1 MQGGQEGG
9 ETLDSFSTAYRPAFC
24 KGQLAMHSPFLRALI
39 EGTDTSFLNGALP
52 HDAEGALLAPGVW
65 QVTPASPPQVEL
77 VISCGIHGNETAPI
91 ELVDRLVDAI
101 RQGRL
106 ASRARLL
113 FVVGNLQAMRAGKR
127 YLQEDMN
134 RLFCGKHTNVGD
146 CDEARRVAELEN
158 AVTRFFSE
166 AAQGV
171 PRWHFDLHTAI
182 RGSYYEKFA
191 IYPHTDGRP
200 HSLEAISLLGDCD
213 VHTLLLHT
221 APSPTF
227 SYFTSHRFVAQ
238 AFTLEL
244 GKARPFGQNGVVDVS
259 ALEHVLQ
266 KLIGDG
272 SYTGATFQADDY
284 HVFHA
289 TRDIIRTSET
299 FKLNVA
305 ADILNFT
312 PLEAGYVVAE
322 DGGEQMQVQAGEH
335 IIFPN
340 PEVKIGLRA
349 GILVAPTR
357 L

>member
-1 MQGGQEGG
+1 
-9 ETLDSFSTAYRPAFC
+9 
-24 KGQLAMHSPFLRALI
+24 MHSPFLRALI
-39 EGTDTSFLNGALP
+39 EGTDTSFLNGPLP
-52 HDAEGALLAPGVW
+52 DGAEGVLLAPGAW
-65 QVTPASPPQVEL
+65 QVTPATPPLAEL

-91 ELVDRLVDAI
+91 ELVDRLVATI
-101 RQGRL
+101 RKGQL
-106 ASRARLL
+106 ASRVRLL
-113 FVVGNLQAMRAGKR
+113 FIVGNLQAMRVGKR

-134 RLFCGKHTNVGD
+134 RLFCGKHASVGD
-146 CDEARRVAELEN
+146 CDEARRVAELEG
-158 AVTRFFSE
+158 AVTRFFDT

-200 HSLEAISLLGDCD
+200 HSLEAVSLLGDCD

-227 SYFTSHRFVAQ
+227 SYFTSHQFAAQ

-244 GKARPFGQNGVVDVS
+244 GKARPFGENGVVDVS
-259 ALEHVLQ
+259 ALERTLQ

-272 SYTGATFQADDY
+272 SYTAASFQADDY

-289 TRDIIRTSET
+289 TRDIIRSSET

-312 PLEAGYVVAE
+312 PLEAGYVVGE
-322 DGGEQMQVQAGEH
+322 DGSDRILARAGEH

-340 PEVKIGLRA
+340 PDVKIGLRA
-349 GILVAPTR
+349 GILVAATR
-357 L
+357 PSNIFDDII